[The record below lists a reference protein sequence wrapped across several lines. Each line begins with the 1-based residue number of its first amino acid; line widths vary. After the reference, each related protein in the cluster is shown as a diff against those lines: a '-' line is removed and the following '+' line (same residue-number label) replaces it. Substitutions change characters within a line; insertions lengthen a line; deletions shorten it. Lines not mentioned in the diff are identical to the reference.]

1 MAEAMR
7 SPAPPNIGETTLRIV
22 LDHFPE
28 ALRPDESGTSTF
40 TDDALHVMRMVKGLR
55 THNAGPETIRRVI
68 HSYVPS
74 TPEQGASTPAP
85 IPVRRAPGVI
95 AQDARAKATDI
106 TTAIDAV
113 AGRFDSLSTAMD
125 SLSDSLAAFSQAA
138 ETMAPKRNRF
148 DSFLGSLEKLAAL
161 SKRQREL
168 GA

>member
-1 MAEAMR
+1 
-7 SPAPPNIGETTLRIV
+7 
-22 LDHFPE
+22 
-28 ALRPDESGTSTF
+28 
-40 TDDALHVMRMVKGLR
+40 MRMVKGLR

-74 TPEQGASTPAP
+74 TPAPGEAPPPP

-95 AQDARAKATDI
+95 AQDARARASDI

-113 AGRFDSLSTAMD
+113 AGRFDALSSAMD
-125 SLSDSLAAFSQAA
+125 QLSDSLAAFSSAA

-148 DSFLGSLEKLAAL
+148 DTFLGSLERLADL
-161 SKRQREL
+161 SKRQRGL